1 MTQTRRNFIKT
12 AALGT
17 AGAAGTLGLSV
28 NPSLS
33 EAYNIPGP
41 KQPAILKLSCQE
53 GIAPGESLAE
63 KLDFIEANGYVGL
76 EVGGKGL
83 PGRVTE
89 FQKALSGRKIKM
101 SAICA
106 GFDGVLISE
115 KEEVRRQAVA
125 SMKEILTAAG
135 ALGSTGLIIV
145 PAFNTQTTLGNR
157 EAREILIPLL
167 AELGEHAVSVK
178 SRILLEPLNRKE
190 AFFLR
195 LVADAAAMCRDSAS
209 PGICC
214 MADFWHMTW
223 EETSDMGAIIS
234 GGSYLHHIHIA
245 SRKNRK
251 MPGEDAG
258 DNYVDGLRALKLLG
272 YRDYVSLECGSVGD
286 KKVTIPA
293 AAKLIKD
300 QWALA

>member
-1 MTQTRRNFIKT
+1 MTQTRRSFIKA

-17 AGAAGTLGLSV
+17 AGTTGALGITV
-28 NPSLS
+28 QPSLS
-33 EAYNIPGP
+33 EAFNMPNP

-53 GIAPGESLAE
+53 GIAPGESLTE

-83 PGRVTE
+83 SGRVTE
-89 FQKALSGRKIKM
+89 IQKALAGRKIKM

-115 KEEVRRQAVA
+115 KEEVRKQAVA

-167 AELGEHAVSVK
+167 SELGEHAVSVK

-234 GGSYLHHIHIA
+234 GGNYLHHMHIA

-293 AAKLIKD
+293 AAKLIKE
-300 QWALA
+300 QWAME